1 LSPNCIF
8 SIFLIGNG
16 VSIGYAFVGSY
27 LISEWKRSVATSIT
41 VMLVILGATVCLW
54 FMAKNGGKYEE
65 KIKKNAA

>member
-1 LSPNCIF
+1 
-8 SIFLIGNG
+8 